1 MNTLRGY
8 FQPTFEKPSTKSSKD
23 GKKGEPA
30 AALPAMQ
37 MTITPPQGSPT
48 STPTRTPFTSRPSSI
63 FPEGDF
69 RNAPAESVL
78 DIKADVMVSWLH
90 QQQVE
95 KLWSTS
101 LPGEGVVL
109 KKARDSFTCCPP
121 SLRNEAS
128 GIFDQ
133 IAAMNVRVRL
143 YACLC

>member
-8 FQPTFEKPSTKSSKD
+8 FQPISKKLSTKSSKD
-23 GKKGEPA
+23 RKKVKPA
-30 AALPAMQ
+30 ATVPAME

-69 RNAPAESVL
+69 RNAPTVTLL
-78 DIKADVMVSWLH
+78 DIKANVMVSWLH

-95 KLWSTS
+95 KLWSAS

-109 KKARDSFTCCPP
+109 KRARDSFTCCPP
-121 SLRNEAS
+121 SLRNEE
-128 GIFDQ
+128 GGLFDQ
-133 IAAMNVRVRL
+133 IAAMNIRV
-143 YACLC
+143 CL